1 MDSRLAWL
9 DASNSKIRARAAA
22 ALTDAVQTRQQQ
34 EIGAAL
40 QVFVAL
46 VARPEAVERA
56 ERELLKLAKAAV
68 ATALDTSTLGAD
80 GEGQARGARARGP
93 ANAAAAAGWKAEL
106 WERLEDLM
114 EVLEGKL
121 SQARPCRPPRADA
134 DLRRL
139 AARDAAGGRGGRG
152 GTSRGCWRR
161 SGTPRR
167 TSCCS
172 RRWTRR
178 RTASATRAGSPRSGA
193 S

>member
-1 MDSRLAWL
+1 MAAPTSVESTRSGALARVPWRPCQQRRQRPTVRGAWTQVDSRLAWL

-46 VARPEAVERA
+46 VALPEAVERA

-121 SQARPCRPPRADA
+121 SQARPCRPPARG
-134 DLRRL
+134 RRSP
-139 AARDAAGGRGGRG
+139 AARG
-152 GTSRGCWRR
+152 
-161 SGTPRR
+161 P
-167 TSCCS
+167 
-172 RRWTRR
+172 
-178 RTASATRAGSPRSGA
+178 
-193 S
+193 